1 MAPGAS
7 SSSISCNISSKTWA
21 KYGRWEQLRAIWRAW
36 LPRLEGE
43 EKEGEGERR
52 KGGRRGGRGGG
63 RGGRGEGEEGGGKER
78 REGGGRGGRGEG
90 EEGEEE
96 GEKERRREGGRERR
110 ERILTYVHTHVQC
123 AMTNIDKYMH
133 VCNHD
138 NSTSLTFS

>member
-52 KGGRRGGRGGG
+52 KGGRRGRRGGGRGG
-63 RGGRGEGEEGGGKER
+63 RGGRGEGEEGGG
-78 REGGGRGGRGEG
+78 EG

-96 GEKERRREGGRERR
+96 GGRERR
-110 ERILTYVHTHVQC
+110 ERKPTYVHTHVKC
-123 AMTNIDKYMH
+123 AMTNIDKYMSA
-133 VCNHD
+133 C
-138 NSTSLTFS
+138 LQP